1 MSAKLGMS
9 AGNTESMLCPCCGG
23 SVLRAT
29 SGCACGAR
37 FVGEPLDDTP
47 IKVQRLGPAMIS
59 VGLLAL
65 VVFASAVATK
75 WMAVAAVVVLWSA
88 WRAMKLARRD
98 AEWYGGYRTAA
109 TTFSVTLVAS
119 LALATYGVAHIP
131 KALENYRIKQVAATE
146 ASMHHI
152 AGLLEEYKQKVGL
165 GAYPTPERFKELMGG
180 SLPTDY
186 WDGSIKYQPDN
197 DHLADTAIMTPLSFT
212 SFELRSPGPDGIAGN
227 DDDIIMLNGIFFTNA
242 EIKKQTVGL
251 QLR

>member
-23 SVLRAT
+23 SVLRAA

-131 KALENYRIKQVAATE
+131 KALENYRIKQVAATQ
-146 ASMHHI
+146 AQMHHI
-152 AGLLEEYKQKVGL
+152 AGLLEEYKLKVGV
-165 GAYPTPERFKELMGG
+165 GAYPNEQVFKELVAG
-180 SLPTDY
+180 SVTTDY
-186 WDGSIKYQPDN
+186 WDGSIKYQSRPDPI
-197 DHLADTAIMTPLSFT
+197 AET
-212 SFELRSPGPDGIAGN
+212 SISLISTGTSYELRSAGPDGIVGN
-227 DDDIIMLNGIFFTNA
+227 DDDIIMRDGIFFTNA
-242 EIKKQTVGL
+242 EIKKQTVGR